1 MFHPTPIRRPV
12 QHRSTD
18 LRNLFAPGLFV
29 RYRTELIFGVNPLI
43 QAGFVAKTGNPADKR
58 QQMSGQEVETLVNA
72 LISSTKSPIGSNDV
86 FKSEVR
92 SASSAAERT
101 AASIKSSDPNA
112 SEVRRSGRWRSL
124 LEFRRR
130 R

>member
-18 LRNLFAPGLFV
+18 LRNLFTPGLFV
-29 RYRTELIFGVNPLI
+29 RYQTEHIFRVNPLI

-72 LISSTKSPIGSNDV
+72 LISSTESPIGSNDV

-92 SASSAAERT
+92 SASAART

-112 SEVRRSGRWRSL
+112 SEVTRSSRWRSL